1 MKKTKLLLLISVIT
15 LGLITSDFAEASSTY
30 KGILPAA
37 VNNKAGNRFWCD
49 AYQQVRKMCKA
60 TEIDASGG
68 FILIRSAPL
77 KNCEAG
83 VWGWINPGDK
93 DSTTDY
99 IATGYTITP
108 DAKFKVTAK
117 DMCSPNMKVTFRPNS
132 KRPQFEDMVGLY
144 NGKEV
149 FRYKWPDSK

>member
-1 MKKTKLLLLISVIT
+1 MKKSKLLTVIYGFTAGILFLNSVN
-15 LGLITSDFAEASSTY
+15 ASETY
-30 KGILPAA
+30 KGVLPAA
-37 VNNKAGNRFWCD
+37 VNNKAGDKFWCD
-49 AYQQVRKMCKA
+49 AYRQTRGICKA

-68 FILIRSAPL
+68 FILIRSAPF

-83 VWGWINPGDK
+83 MWGWISPGNK
-93 DSTTDY
+93 NSQTDY
-99 IATGYTITP
+99 IATGYTLTP

-117 DMCSPNMKVTFRPNS
+117 DMCSPKMKVTFRPNS

-149 FRYKWPDSK
+149 FRYKWPDSE